1 MATKKAKSDSTKA
14 VKAQVKKLR
23 SELASAES
31 KRDRW
36 KKRAIK
42 AEAAAADF
50 QTRLK
55 VAEKSLK
62 KATKV
67 RAPAM
72 PASPSEA
79 PAATADVPAAPSVGE
94 SPATEG
100 AADAREPDASWTVT
114 ELRAEARRRGIVGMS
129 RKPKAEVL
137 AALS

>member
-55 VAEKSLK
+55 AAEKSLK

-79 PAATADVPAAPSVGE
+79 PAATADVPAAPSVG
-94 SPATEG
+94 G
-100 AADAREPDASWTVT
+100 VT
-114 ELRAEARRRGIVGMS
+114 RDRGRG
-129 RKPKAEVL
+129 
-137 AALS
+137 